1 MGIQQIGFPKAQLE
15 TSHLIHPHVCGHVLP
30 GLCAFGTAM
39 FMTRLASCG
48 LGGEAVNLQ
57 MPDSDGVL
65 DVRLSV

>member
-1 MGIQQIGFPKAQLE
+1 MIILFELKTIGKLM
-15 TSHLIHPHVCGHVLP
+15 LPHVCSQVLP
-30 GLCAFGTAM
+30 GLCALGMAM